1 MISRY
6 VGYSVIGAF
15 LLMIPPGTAFSQSA
29 GGGSRSASGTAAS
42 RGAVPGTTTPGLG
55 TMPLPL
61 PSTSPVGRATTGIIE
76 NQQTLDRTP
85 GQPSGIDTNP
95 ATPSS
100 DTPAGET
107 ATVTQDR
114 GSGGGIATGRMS
126 RVQDKSHENDR
137 STAVIGPGQLSYP
150 ASLERRMP
158 KTP

>member
-15 LLMIPPGTAFSQSA
+15 LMIPPGTAFSQSA
-29 GGGSRSASGTAAS
+29 GGGSRGASGTTAS
-42 RGAVPGTTTPGLG
+42 RRAVPGTTTPGLG

-61 PSTSPVGRATTGIIE
+61 PSTNPVGRATTGIIE

-100 DTPAGET
+100 DTPA
-107 ATVTQDR
+107 
-114 GSGGGIATGRMS
+114 
-126 RVQDKSHENDR
+126 
-137 STAVIGPGQLSYP
+137 
-150 ASLERRMP
+150 
-158 KTP
+158 